1 MWLGEDDTYDL
12 EEEKAVIRKH
22 YNRAVEILDGG
33 GGYDALKGMKERLDT
48 HHSRAEQAE
57 SRYKSR
63 RNYARLQLGLM
74 KQKIISIAQERVEEE
89 DDEAVEEEA
98 NQILDEPMGTHWR
111 EDGKVVIS
119 GDHEA
124 VWYVTA
130 SEPIWIKGQRRF
142 DRDAIFA
149 HVRSNVGRK

>member
-1 MWLGEDDTYDL
+1 
-12 EEEKAVIRKH
+12 
-22 YNRAVEILDGG
+22 
-33 GGYDALKGMKERLDT
+33 MKERLDT